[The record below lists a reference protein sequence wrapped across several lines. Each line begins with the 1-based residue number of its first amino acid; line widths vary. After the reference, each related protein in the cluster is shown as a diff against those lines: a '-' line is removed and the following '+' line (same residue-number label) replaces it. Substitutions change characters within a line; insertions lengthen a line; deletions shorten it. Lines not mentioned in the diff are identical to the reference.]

1 MDKQSLLQFY
11 RNHTEQMLLPFWIR
25 ALDHQHGGVYN
36 CFNNRGDRLVSKDK
50 YTWSQGRFLW
60 VWSKIAAM
68 ITGNRL
74 SGQSV
79 EFYEHARKTARFIE
93 ENAFLDNGN
102 CAFLLTETGEKKE
115 PVRGDGFDTSIFA
128 DCFIVLGLTEFS
140 GLTNDSERFEDV
152 LKLYDRII
160 VRLETGDFRSEP
172 YPVPP
177 GYRSHS
183 FPMIML
189 NVAQNLTDVAEKLH
203 HSRREALL
211 QDSKA
216 YMQDIMENFVQSDYR
231 VVEMLPDNPADKST
245 LLYRHVNPG
254 HTIECMWF
262 VMQTARKTGQSDY
275 IQKAV
280 LAIKK
285 AVELGWDR
293 EFGGLLRFVDMT
305 GGEPAGDKR
314 TTAFEELITDT
325 WDMKLWWPHSEAL
338 YATLMGYEQTGSK
351 IMLDLHH
358 QFRNYVFETFPNTDQ
373 SIGEWVQIRN
383 RKGEPLDK
391 IAALPVK
398 DPYHIF
404 RNMLLSIELLEE
416 SIITKTKH
424 N

>member
-1 MDKQSLLQFY
+1 MNTPLLLQYY
-11 RNHTEQMLLPFWIR
+11 RNHTEQMLLPFWVR
-25 ALDHQHGGVYN
+25 ALDHQNGGVYT
-36 CFNNRGDRLVSKDK
+36 CFNNAGTRLLNRDK

-74 SGQSV
+74 SGQPAT
-79 EFYEHARKTARFIE
+79 FYEHARKTARFLE

-102 CAFLLTETGEKKE
+102 CAFLLTEKGEKKE
-115 PVRGDGFDTSIFA
+115 PIPGGGYDTSIFA
-128 DCFIVLGLTEFS
+128 DCFIVLGLSEFA
-140 GLTNDSERFEDV
+140 GLSNDPERFNRA
-152 LKLYDRII
+152 LKLYDCI
-160 VRLETGDFRSEP
+160 VDRFSAGDFRSEP
-172 YPVPP
+172 YPVPE

-183 FPMIML
+183 FPMILL
-189 NVAQNLTDVAEKLH
+189 NVSQNLADVAKKLD
-203 HSRREALL
+203 HSRNEVLL
-211 QDSKA
+211 QDSIA
-216 YMQDIMENFVQSDYR
+216 YMQDIMENFYQSDHR
-231 VVEMLPDNPADKST
+231 VVEMLPADPAEKST

-254 HTIECMWF
+254 HTIESMWF

-275 IQKAV
+275 IHKAV
-280 LAIKK
+280 LAIEK

-293 EFGGLLRFVDMT
+293 KFGGLLRFVDIN
-305 GGEPAGDKR
+305 GGKPSGDQR
-314 TTAFEELITDT
+314 STPFEDLITDT

-338 YATLMGYEQTGSK
+338 YATLMGYQLSEKK

-358 QFRNYVFETFPNTDQ
+358 RFRAYVFETFPNPDQ
-373 SIGEWVQIRN
+373 SIGEWIQIRN

-398 DPYHIF
+398 DPYHIL

-416 SIITKTKH
+416 SSKTETKH